1 MTVTRQRV
9 RALPFQLTRAC
20 ALSRVCS
27 VSPEHCIYEA
37 ADGVSYD
44 LGGLA
49 RVNKPMWGPVN
60 DANSSV
66 DYYINVCSKQHSN
79 GTW

>member
-1 MTVTRQRV
+1 MS
-9 RALPFQLTRAC
+9 FSLTHAYSVSIC
-20 ALSRVCS
+20 VGS
-27 VSPEHCIYEA
+27 VSPDHCVYEA